1 MKLEINHI
9 VKSFGSKEVLRDIT
23 IKAESGKAHGLLGR
37 NGAGKTTT
45 MRIVMDI
52 FPPDSGEILLD
63 GKPLKYSEI
72 QIGYLPEERGMYPK
86 ISILNQLIYLGC
98 LRGMTSRDAKA
109 AAIKNLERLGMEE
122 YQSKKL
128 QTLSKGNQ
136 QKIQL
141 AATIM
146 CDPKIVI
153 LDEPFSGL
161 DPVNANLLKDVV
173 KDLVK
178 GGAIVFFSSH
188 QMNYIEEFCDT
199 ISILN
204 GGQIAVDGRIS
215 EIKHSY
221 PRNRLKISSLNCE
234 KIKPFLLEKFSD
246 EIQTLTGVE
255 NDENSIIVTL
265 SDAKYKSAIFHALS
279 DFDIDVFEVCEP
291 SLSDIFVQYTED
303 RV

>member
-9 VKSFGSKEVLRDIT
+9 VKTFGSKEVLRDIS

-45 MRIVMDI
+45 MRIIMDI

-63 GKPLKYSEI
+63 GKPLKHSEI

-86 ISILNQLIYLGC
+86 ITILNQLIYLGC
-98 LRGMTSRDAKA
+98 LRGMSSKDAKA
-109 AAIKNLERLGMEE
+109 AAIRNLERLGMAE

-146 CDPKIVI
+146 CNPKIVI

-161 DPVNANLLKDVV
+161 DPVNATLLKDVV
-173 KDLVK
+173 KDMVK
-178 GGAIVFFSSH
+178 QGAIVLFSSH

-215 EIKHSY
+215 EIKRSY
-221 PRNRLKISSLNCE
+221 PRNRLKISSRDCA
-234 KIKPFLLEKFSD
+234 KIQPFLLEKFSS
-246 EIQTLTGVE
+246 EIQTLTRAE
-255 NDENSIIVTL
+255 DEDNALIVTL
-265 SDAKYKSAIFHALS
+265 NNEKYKSSVFNSLS
-279 DFDIDVFEVCEP
+279 GFDIDVFEVCEP

-303 RV
+303 KI